1 MINIAKNWYDI
12 MIDEFEKP
20 YFSELKSF
28 LSREYSNQII
38 YPKMDNIFNSMNFCK
53 YENINVVIIG
63 QDPYHQPNQ
72 AQGLC
77 FSVPE
82 GTTLPPSLK
91 NIFKEIESDL
101 KIKCL
106 PSGDLSRW
114 AKQGVLLLNT
124 VLTVR
129 ESAPNS
135 HKGKGW
141 ENFTT
146 AVIKK
151 INEKNSPVI
160 FVLWGG
166 NAKVFLPYI
175 NTNKHNVLTSAHP
188 SPLSAYS
195 GFFGCKHFSKINEI
209 LQKNGKN
216 PINWE

>member
-53 YENINVVIIG
+53 YEDINVVIIG